1 MCGLQA
7 DVMHPS
13 PGVLDRPSY
22 ASVVA
27 SVDMDATLYTADC
40 RVQRARLEM
49 IADLRAMVKVR

>member
-1 MCGLQA
+1 
-7 DVMHPS
+7 MHPS